1 MDVLHP
7 YAQCKIRHCFQCE
20 GVTEYHC
27 KECNKDICALC
38 KEKHNLD
45 IDTKNHEVMISQAKS
60 NISPRK
66 ETCKRH
72 PANVYKAVCEEC
84 KIPVCQE
91 CTEHELHD
99 KIDILT
105 EVETKKHQHRETI
118 HNIRS
123 EALYKRHVL
132 LASIKSDLKASQQ
145 AKQSL
150 FETEANFM
158 AKIIEK
164 IEEIVTCDTFKFE
177 HRCSVQKMKL
187 QRHLARIQKYEL
199 IYELSINKSL
209 RSLAY
214 VKKIFGTKKQC
225 CPNLKS
231 HGLLSLSKGPT
242 IAKVI
247 QTLTF
252 IARQLGNEPLLEI
265 MHEPVLEKEFEI
277 KTFYY
282 IDSHMSIQ
290 SPDNIWLY
298 DGDNLVLTNTKGEKL
313 FQIEDN
319 IGRYYHCY
327 GTHTVTKEKELI
339 YFDRNGTIIKLSKD
353 RKLKSQLSMSSV
365 CCRAYCVYCSPLTGD
380 LILGM
385 VNYDTNTCI
394 VKRYNVTQNL
404 KSHTIGQIDNWLPV
418 LITENNNGDIIVA
431 GLVYGVMGMDCS
443 GRHRFLYKETQSGF
457 QIRARGI
464 CTDSLSHI
472 LVSDSFDSAVHMLNK
487 NGQLLSYLLTTPNG
501 ACPRGLMF
509 DFEAHLLWIRAKDK
523 SNKITAYRYIKRHDV
538 LADSEI
544 ILSSCCCQSSR
555 ATNVG
560 KFMPHPGQAFLKNDA
575 KRKRDY
581 EKLSKNCQEN
591 IKRWKQSANT
601 STRPHYLR
609 INPRPPYRY
618 RIKRNSQEEPVG
630 FCTVAAEYGC
640 CFCRSYFNF

>member
-7 YAQCKIRHCFQCE
+7 NAQCKIRHCVQCE

-105 EVETKKHQHRETI
+105 EVETKKNQHRKKI

-265 MHEPVLEKEFEI
+265 MHETVLKKEFEI

-319 IGRYYHCY
+319 IGRYYHWY

-339 YFDRNGTIIKLSKD
+339 YFDRNGAILKLSKD
-353 RKLKSQLSMSSV
+353 RTSKSILPILSSFS
-365 CCRAYCVYCSPLTGD
+365 CCACCVYCSPLTED

-385 VNYDTNTCI
+385 FNNDTNTCI
-394 VKRYNVTQNL
+394 IKRYNVTENLQSQNQPQI
-404 KSHTIGQIDNWLPV
+404 IGQIVNWRPV

-431 GLVYGVMGMDCS
+431 GFFYGVMGMDRL

-457 QIRARGI
+457 QIRAKGI

-487 NGQLLSYLLTTPNG
+487 NGQFLSYLLTTPNG
-501 ACPRGLMF
+501 ACPCGLMF

-523 SNKITAYRYIKRHDV
+523 SNKITTYRYIKRHDV
-538 LADSEI
+538 LAGSEI
-544 ILSSCCCQSSR
+544 ILSSCCFQSSR
-555 ATNVG
+555 ATTVC
-560 KFMPHPGQAFLKNDA
+560 KCMPHPGQAFLRNDA

-581 EKLSKNCQEN
+581 ENCREN
-591 IKRWKQSANT
+591 IKRWKKSANT
-601 STRPHYLR
+601 RTRPHYLW
-609 INPRPPYRY
+609 INRRRQPY

-630 FCTVAAEYGC
+630 FCSVAKEYGF
-640 CFCRSYFNF
+640 CFCRSYFDF